1 MKGFKEL
8 KVWQKAHAMTI
19 AVYDMT
25 RAFPREELFGLTSQ
39 LRRSASSIGANIAE
53 GCGRRSDGEVARF
66 LQIARGSASEIEY
79 HILLARDLHYLREE
93 QFREL
98 SHQADELQRM
108 LTALIQRFRRV
119 EISELNSA
127 RLSRS
132 KLAAHSLVP
141 GASS

>member
-25 RAFPREELFGLTSQ
+25 RAFPREELYRLTSQ

-108 LTALIQRFRRV
+108 LTALIQRFRPV

-127 RLSRS
+127 RPSRS

>member
-25 RAFPREELFGLTSQ
+25 RAFPREELYRLTSQ

-108 LTALIQRFRRV
+108 LTALIQRFRPV

-132 KLAAHSLVP
+132 KLAAHS
-141 GASS
+141 